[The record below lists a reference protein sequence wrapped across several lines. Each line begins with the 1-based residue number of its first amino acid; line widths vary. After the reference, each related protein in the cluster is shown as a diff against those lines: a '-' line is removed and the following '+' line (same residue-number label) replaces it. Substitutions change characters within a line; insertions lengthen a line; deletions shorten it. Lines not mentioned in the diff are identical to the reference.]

1 MGPII
6 KELVTNETLATGT
19 YSATVSAGSGSTD
32 GKYFIKSDG
41 RAMRVFC
48 KHSTSGSPSVT
59 VNVYPVGHFSDAKTR
74 MTWPKNSSGNT
85 DTFLVKDDSEATSSG
100 KLVLMVNG
108 NMTFSE
114 YEVELIVA
122 SASSTETYLVVE
134 LV

>member
-6 KELVTNETLATGT
+6 KELVTDETLATGT
-19 YSATVSAGSGSTD
+19 YSATVSAGSGSKND
-32 GKYFIKSDG
+32 KYFIKSDG
-41 RAMRVFC
+41 RAMRVYC
-48 KHSTSGSPSVT
+48 KHATTGSPSVT

-85 DTFLVKDDSEATSSG
+85 DTFLVKDDTEATSSG
-100 KLVLMVNG
+100 KLVLMVNA

-114 YEVELIVA
+114 YEIELVVA
-122 SASSTETYLVVE
+122 SASSQNTFLVVE